1 MTPYALPPTSLLAY
15 SPPIPYTVPVFD
27 TFLPERTLVT
37 FGALA
42 IYWYGLLAALGAL
55 AAFRLGQSLAKR
67 ITLTRDAFGDAFFL
81 TLLLAMVG
89 ARLWHVVGDF
99 GYYRY
104 HLMEIPAIWNGGLAL
119 HGGVVG
125 GGLALWWYAKRTGRS
140 FLLLADLFAPLAA
153 LAHGIARW
161 GNYFNQE
168 LFGRPTTL
176 PWGIPIA
183 PSLRPP
189 TFATA
194 THFHPVFLYES
205 LGLLLI
211 TTLLVMVFRSRGRE
225 KAQPWDTPGSLLA
238 WYLVLSG
245 VLRIGMEFLRVEP
258 VLSIQGIRVPLL
270 VSITLVLVGLL
281 LFWKLFRQPHR
292 SPSAS

>member
-1 MTPYALPPTSLLAY
+1 M
-15 SPPIPYTVPVFD
+15 FD
-27 TFLPERTLVT
+27 SFLPARTLVS
-37 FGALA
+37 FGSLA
-42 IYWYGLLAALGAL
+42 IYWYGLLSALGAL
-55 AAFRLGQSLAKR
+55 AAFRLGRSLAKR
-67 ITLTRDAFGDAFFL
+67 LSLTGDAFGDAFFF

-89 ARLWHVVGDF
+89 ARLWHVVGDV

-104 HLMEIPAIWNGGLAL
+104 HLGEIPAIWNGGLAL

-125 GGLALWWYAKRTGRS
+125 GGLALWWYAKRTQRS
-140 FLLLADLFAPLAA
+140 FRLLADLFAPLAA

-168 LFGRPTTL
+168 LFGRPTNL

-205 LGLLLI
+205 LGLLFI
-211 TTLLVMVFRSRGRE
+211 TALLVVLFRSRGQE
-225 KAQPWDTPGSLLA
+225 KTRPWDVPGTLFA
-238 WYLVLSG
+238 CYLVLTG
-245 VLRIGMEFLRVEP
+245 ALRIGMEFLRVEP
-258 VLSIQGIRVPLL
+258 VLSLNGIRVPLL
-270 VSITLVLVGLL
+270 VSIALVVAGLL
-281 LFWKLFRQPHR
+281 LLWRLLRQSPHSS
-292 SPSAS
+292 SPP